1 MEVGRALKPELD
13 ASGGGRGPQA
23 TSKREGEGASSSF
36 KPKLSRLKADYAE
49 KRVDGRWGGGMV
61 VGHGGEG
68 KEKRKGGK
76 RRNGGTAKRWRKNA
90 SQQKRS

>member
-1 MEVGRALKPELD
+1 
-13 ASGGGRGPQA
+13 
-23 TSKREGEGASSSF
+23 
-36 KPKLSRLKADYAE
+36 
-49 KRVDGRWGGGMV
+49 MV

-76 RRNGGTAKRWRKNA
+76 RRNGGTVKQWRKNA